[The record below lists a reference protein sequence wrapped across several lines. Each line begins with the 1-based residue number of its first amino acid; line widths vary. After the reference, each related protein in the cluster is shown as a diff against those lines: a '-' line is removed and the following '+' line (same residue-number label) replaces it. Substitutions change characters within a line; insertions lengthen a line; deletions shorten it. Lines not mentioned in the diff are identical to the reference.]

1 MNITSRN
8 KHWKAV
14 DSLPIFNWKGWLALL
29 GAIIICTA
37 VFSLN
42 ALFFSG
48 NILAGIL
55 VDTLTI
61 GLVVIIG
68 ALSKE
73 NVHTFKADREEPVII
88 DVLGKDSIKC
98 PKCGLP
104 LKIPQRTIGIRK
116 LEQMVEVEQL
126 ANGEL
131 RRLGLFPCII
141 DPRCIIT
148 CPSCE
153 QSITCIDQF
162 SRHITK
168 R

>member
-1 MNITSRN
+1 
-8 KHWKAV
+8 
-14 DSLPIFNWKGWLALL
+14 
-29 GAIIICTA
+29 
-37 VFSLN
+37 LN
-42 ALFFSG
+42 VLFFSG

-61 GLVVIIG
+61 GLVVIIA
-68 ALSKE
+68 ALLKE
-73 NVHTFKADREEPVII
+73 NVHTFKANHEEPVII
-88 DVLGKDSIKC
+88 DVSGKDSIKC

-116 LEQMVEVEQL
+116 LEQMGEVEQL

-131 RRLGLFPCII
+131 KKLGLFPCIVN
-141 DPRCIIT
+141 PRCIII

-153 QSITCIDQF
+153 QSITCTDQF